1 MKIHFLGA
9 ASTVTGSKFLIETDN
24 FKILVDCGMFQ
35 GLKALRELN
44 REPLAVL
51 PSTIDFV
58 ILTHGHLDHCGWLPK
73 LVNEG
78 YTGKIFCS
86 HPTKEITRLILQD
99 SAKIQEE
106 EAEMANKHSYSKHNP
121 ATPLYTFEEVKKVLP
136 MLRVVEPNLE
146 VKLTE
151 NCWFKLFYAGHV
163 LGACSIELHIEDK
176 VLVFSG
182 DLGQDDDVLMF
193 PPIKPKNADYIFLE
207 STYGNRI
214 HPQEDVLLELEA
226 IINNTVNR
234 NGNVVI
240 PSFAVER
247 VQTMMYLIWQL
258 KKQNRIPN
266 IKYIIDT
273 PMGISVLDIFRDNLK
288 WHKLTPKDCEEMCDT
303 FILTSDYQDT
313 LDAIY
318 DKNPKVVIAASGMVT
333 GGRVLSYLERYITE
347 PENTVILVGFQAE
360 GTRGRRLLEGEK
372 EIKIHGN
379 FYQVEANIM
388 SIEGLS
394 AHGDQNDLL
403 NWISELDKPPTKI
416 FLIHGENAALD
427 TLRLKISERYKYDC
441 QIPILNQV
449 IEI

>member
-9 ASTVTGSKFLIETDN
+9 ASTVTGSKFLIETDGLR
-24 FKILVDCGMFQ
+24 ILVDCGMFQ

-51 PSTIDFV
+51 PDTIDFV

-73 LVNEG
+73 LVSEG
-78 YTGKIFCS
+78 FKGKIFCS
-86 HPTKEITRLILQD
+86 HPTKEIARLILQD

-106 EAEMANKHSYSKHNP
+106 EAEMANKNGYSKHNP
-121 ATPLYTFEEVKKVLP
+121 ATPLYTLEEAKRVLP
-136 MLRVVEPNLE
+136 MFRVVEPNLE
-146 VKLTE
+146 VKLAD

-163 LGACSIELHIEDK
+163 LGACSLEIHVEDK
-176 VLVFSG
+176 ILIFSG
-182 DLGQDDDVLMF
+182 DIGQDDDVLMY
-193 PPIKPKNADYIFLE
+193 PPIKPKQADYVFLE

-214 HPQEDVLLELEA
+214 HPQEDVLLELES

-258 KKQNRIPN
+258 RKQDRIPN

-288 WHKLTPKDCEEMCDT
+288 WHKLTAKDCEEMCDT
-303 FILTSDYQDT
+303 FTLISDYQDT
-313 LDAIY
+313 VAAIY
-318 DKNPKVVIAASGMVT
+318 DENPKVMIAASGMVT
-333 GGRVLSYLERYITE
+333 GGRVLSYLEKYITE

-372 EIKIHGN
+372 EIKFHGK
-379 FYQVEANIM
+379 FYPVNANIL

-403 NWISELDKPPTKI
+403 NWISELEKPPTKI
-416 FLIHGENAALD
+416 FLIHGENMALD
-427 TLRLKISERYKYDC
+427 GLRIKISERYKYEC